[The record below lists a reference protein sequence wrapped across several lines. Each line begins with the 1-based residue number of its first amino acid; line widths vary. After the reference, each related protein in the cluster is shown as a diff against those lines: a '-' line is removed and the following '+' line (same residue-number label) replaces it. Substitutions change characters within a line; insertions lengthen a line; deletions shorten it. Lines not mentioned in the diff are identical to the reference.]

1 MYLYRD
7 VVSKN
12 TYYLDEISRIIEF
25 NSLSNAF
32 EIAAR
37 DTNDA
42 LYTLQT
48 ACQCICIVGC
58 ILFVVVVIL
67 EVKLNNLRK
76 RVTALESEHPLL
88 KPILEV

>member
-32 EIAAR
+32 EIAAH

-42 LYTLQT
+42 LYKLQT
-48 ACQCICIVGC
+48 ACQFFGIAGC
-58 ILFVVVVIL
+58 MLFVVVVIL
-67 EVKLNNLRK
+67 EVKLHNLRK

>member
-7 VVSKN
+7 VVPKD

-32 EIAAR
+32 EIAVH

-42 LYTLQT
+42 LYTMQT

-58 ILFVVVVIL
+58 ILCVIIAIL
-67 EVKLNNLRK
+67 EVKLHNLRK